1 MVFFITVGIFSLERF
16 RYTVLTPC
24 TLTWQLFNSNLP
36 SNHYVPSKSDHLIE
50 FTFLWC
56 IHIFGTCGDSAHA
69 RTHTH
74 TCVWQGREETL
85 PSNGWISYLTAAV
98 ILHTPAHIRT
108 HVYDKDVKRH
118 YRLMDGLAIWLPFL
132 HEITVPD
139 LPDHLSAAD
148 EAWYWPKCILCHTDL
163 VQYLLFFF

>member
-1 MVFFITVGIFSLERF
+1 MMVFFITVGIFSLERF

-56 IHIFGTCGDSAHA
+56 IHTLGTCGDSAHA

-74 TCVWQGREETL
+74 TCV
-85 PSNGWISYLTAAV
+85 
-98 ILHTPAHIRT
+98 
-108 HVYDKDVKRH
+108 
-118 YRLMDGLAIWLPFL
+118 
-132 HEITVPD
+132 
-139 LPDHLSAAD
+139 
-148 EAWYWPKCILCHTDL
+148 
-163 VQYLLFFF
+163 